1 MALARPLVLS
11 KLIMGAQVK
20 QYAFGILKVS
30 WNRLKKKPY
39 TKFKH
44 GEWGFTVKPV

>member
-1 MALARPLVLS
+1 MALAILS

-30 WNRLKKKPY
+30 WNRLKKK
-39 TKFKH
+39 TLHKI
-44 GEWGFTVKPV
+44 